1 MAPVVAL
8 HAVKGVHSTRST
20 LASLVRFWWEP
31 KSPGPSRITGNH
43 LSGNSCLKIVN
54 GKDDACADI
63 ARQQGVII
71 NIFFGNNIIV
81 KAVVD
86 NQEK

>member
-1 MAPVVAL
+1 MVAL
-8 HAVKGVHSTRST
+8 HAVMGVHSTRST
-20 LASLVRFWWEP
+20 LASLVKFWWEP
-31 KSPGPSRITGNH
+31 KSPGSSRIIWNH
-43 LSGNSCLKIVN
+43 LSGNSCLKIVD

-63 ARQQGVII
+63 ARQQAVII
-71 NIFFGNNIIV
+71 NIFFRNNVVV